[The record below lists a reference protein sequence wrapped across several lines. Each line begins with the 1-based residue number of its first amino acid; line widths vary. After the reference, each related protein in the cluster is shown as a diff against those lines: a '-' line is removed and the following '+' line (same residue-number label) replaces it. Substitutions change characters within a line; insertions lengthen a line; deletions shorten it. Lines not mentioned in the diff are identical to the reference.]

1 MENTDIVVA
10 DTQLLDNSQKT
21 PAEIVSEIKRYLQ
34 KTSGNIIQIGNLL
47 LEAKKQV
54 PHGDWGDWLIHNI
67 DFSQNTANRFMR
79 CALVFSNYAPA
90 HNLNQ
95 TQMFELLA
103 LPSKKIKEFIET
115 QSDNKTPV
123 DSMSKNDLREAIKSW
138 KLEHQKTSSHASPS
152 SAHSLKKLKSFFDL
166 SSALVSAENFDTF
179 ITQCVKDN
187 PNQIKSYIENL
198 EKIKQALL
206 SIHS

>member
-1 MENTDIVVA
+1 
-10 DTQLLDNSQKT
+10 
-21 PAEIVSEIKRYLQ
+21 
-34 KTSGNIIQIGNLL
+34 
-47 LEAKKQV
+47 
-54 PHGDWGDWLIHNI
+54 
-67 DFSQNTANRFMR
+67 
-79 CALVFSNYAPA
+79 
-90 HNLNQ
+90 
-95 TQMFELLA
+95 MFELLA
-103 LPSKKIKEFIET
+103 LPSKKIKDFIET

-123 DSMSKNDLREAIKSW
+123 DSMSKNDLRKAIKSW

-179 ITQCVKDN
+179 IARCFKDN
-187 PNQIKSYIENL
+187 PNQIKSYVENL